1 VKLDLRSPYPKDKN
15 MTRTRTTAAAFI
27 ATLAFG
33 AAAVATGPTA
43 FADDTTDAPCA
54 TQQAHVDKATAKWE
68 ALQAKYAAHPTKKVK
83 KAKKAQ
89 AQRVAHQTAKLEK
102 CLAAQTS

>member
-1 VKLDLRSPYPKDKN
+1 

-83 KAKKAQ
+83 KVKKAKK
-89 AQRVAHQTAKLEK
+89 AQRVAHKTAKLEK
-102 CLAAQTS
+102 CLAAQVS